1 MKRKSGGSGLDETAD
16 DPGGLIR
23 SALEMGSEFPGP
35 AEDLLLA
42 WILKLPAG
50 GDVPAA
56 ARRLIERYA
65 LAETPREGE
74 IGRLIGLIREAAA
87 STGGGAGV
95 RRSGRPRNR
104 R

>member
-1 MKRKSGGSGLDETAD
+1 MKRKPGGSGVDETAD

-23 SALEMGSEFPGP
+23 SAIEMGPEFPGP

-42 WILKLPAG
+42 WILKLSADA
-50 GDVPAA
+50 DVPSV

-74 IGRLIGLIREAAA
+74 IGRLIGLIREAAS
-87 STGGGAGV
+87 STGSGPGV
-95 RRSGRPRNR
+95 RRGGRTR
-104 R
+104 RPE